1 MSAVISLSNP
11 LIEDARLHAK
21 ASGRSVSE
29 QIEYWTRLGK
39 AVEDNPDL
47 GTDMIQDLLA
57 GIKDIKL
64 QKLAPYHFGILR

>member
-1 MSAVISLSNP
+1 MSAVIRLSNP
-11 LIEDARLHAK
+11 LIEDARLQAK
-21 ASGRSVSE
+21 ASRRSVSE

-47 GTDMIQDLLA
+47 SVHMIQDLLA

-64 QKLAPYHFGILR
+64 QKLAPYHFGISR

>member
-1 MSAVISLSNP
+1 MSAVIRLSNP

-21 ASGRSVSE
+21 ASRRSVPE
-29 QIEYWTRLGK
+29 QIEYWARLGK
-39 AVEDNPDL
+39 AVEDNADL
-47 GTDMIQDLLA
+47 GTHMIQDLLA

>member
-1 MSAVISLSNP
+1 MSAVIRLSNP
-11 LIEDARLHAK
+11 LIEDARLQAK

-47 GTDMIQDLLA
+47 GTHMIQDLLA

>member
-1 MSAVISLSNP
+1 MSAVIRLSNP
-11 LIEDARLHAK
+11 LIEDAGLHAK

-47 GTDMIQDLLA
+47 GTHMIQDLLA

-64 QKLAPYHFGILR
+64 QKLAPYHFGISR

>member
-1 MSAVISLSNP
+1 MSRVTKLSDE
-11 LIEDARLHAK
+11 LIEDARFHAK

-47 GTDMIQDLLA
+47 SVHMIQDLLA
-57 GIKDIKL
+57 GIEDIKL
-64 QKLAPYHFGILR
+64 QKLAPYHFGISR